1 MDFVCC
7 GGLRIDFL
15 ITPDGQAHVREIGG
29 NALYAAVGARVWSVR
44 VGLLARVGEN
54 YPAGWLDAL
63 EQHGL
68 DVSGVHV
75 VPGTQD
81 MRTFYAY
88 TDSHTRT
95 DTDPATHFA
104 RIGVPLP
111 DDLIDYVHSTPGQDD
126 PDEYEPLAVR
136 PDDWPQA
143 LDGACALH
151 LSPIS
156 VCTHTSLPTRAR
168 QSSVAQVTADP
179 GERYMVPRLR
189 SHVEKLLQNLDVFLP
204 SEMEV
209 RSLLGAVDLWDAAAE
224 FAHHGPRIVVIKM
237 GDQGALVYER
247 DLKRRTHVPPYPARV
262 VDVTGAGDSFCG
274 GFMVGLATTGDPIR
288 AALYGTVSASFAI
301 EGYGA
306 LYAMSA
312 NPVEARQR
320 LIYLEQVMANSKHQ
334 ISNIKRAYDDE
345 EPSPGGI

>member
-1 MDFVCC
+1 MYRHLVAELVAMGFICC

-15 ITPDGQAHVREIGG
+15 ITPDGQAHVREMGG
-29 NALYAAVGARVWSVR
+29 NALYAAVGARVWNDR

-63 EQHGL
+63 KQHGL
-68 DVSGVHV
+68 DVSGIRV
-75 VPGTQD
+75 VPGRQD

-104 RIGVPLP
+104 RIGLPLP
-111 DDLIDYVHSTPGQDD
+111 DGLLDYVHSTPGQDD

-136 PDDWPQA
+136 PDDWPQVF
-143 LDGACALH
+143 DGACALH

-156 VCTHTSLPTRAR
+156 VCTHTSLPARAR
-168 QSSVAQVTADP
+168 QSGVAQVTADP

-189 SHVEKLLQNLDVFLP
+189 SHVEALLQNLDVFLP

-209 RSLLGAVDLWDAAAE
+209 RSLMTEGVDPGDAAVE
-224 FAHHGPRIVVIKM
+224 FARHGPRVVVVKM
-237 GDQGALVYER
+237 GDRGALVYER
-247 DLKRRTHVPPYPARV
+247 DSKRRTHVPPYPARV

-274 GFMVGLATTGDPIR
+274 GFMVGLTTTGDPIR

-306 LYAMSA
+306 LYALSA
-312 NPVEARQR
+312 NPAAAKQR
-320 LIYLEQVMANSKHQ
+320 LVYLEQAMAN
-334 ISNIKRAYDDE
+334 IKDQR
-345 EPSPGGI
+345 GFQ

>member
-1 MDFVCC
+1 MDYICC
-7 GGLRIDFL
+7 GGLRIDYL
-15 ITPDGQAHVREIGG
+15 ITPDGQAHVREMGG
-29 NALYAAVGARVWSVR
+29 NALYAAIGARVWSDR

-54 YPAGWLDAL
+54 YPTGWLDAL
-63 EQHGL
+63 KQHGL
-68 DVSGVHV
+68 DVSGIRI
-75 VPGTQD
+75 VPGKQD

-88 TDSHTRT
+88 ADPRTRT

-104 RIGVPLP
+104 RIGLPLP
-111 DDLIDYVHSTPGQDD
+111 DDLADYVHSTPGQDD

-143 LDGACALH
+143 FDGASALH

-168 QSSVAQVTADP
+168 QSGVAQVTADP

-189 SHVEKLLQNLDVFLP
+189 SHVEVLLQNLDVFLP

-209 RSLLGAVDLWDAAAE
+209 RPLLTEGVDLWDAAVE
-224 FAHHGPRIVVIKM
+224 FARHGPRVVVIKM
-237 GDQGALVYER
+237 GDRGALVYER
-247 DLKRRTHVPPYPARV
+247 DSNRRTHVPPYPARV

-306 LYAMSA
+306 LFALSA
-312 NPVEARQR
+312 NRAEAEYR
-320 LIYLEQVMANSKHQ
+320 LNDLERPMLH
-334 ISNIKRAYDDE
+334 
-345 EPSPGGI
+345 

>member
-1 MDFVCC
+1 MDYICC
-7 GGLRIDFL
+7 GGLRIDYL
-15 ITPDGQAHVREIGG
+15 ITPDGQAHVREMGG
-29 NALYAAVGARVWSVR
+29 NALYAAIGARVWSDR

-54 YPAGWLDAL
+54 YPTGWLDAL
-63 EQHGL
+63 KQNGL
-68 DVSGVHV
+68 DVSGIRV
-75 VPGTQD
+75 VPGWQD

-88 TDSHTRT
+88 TNSRTRT

-104 RIGVPLP
+104 RIGLPLP
-111 DDLIDYVHSTPGQDD
+111 DDLADYVHSTPGQDN

-143 LDGACALH
+143 FDGARALH

-156 VCTHTSLPTRAR
+156 VRTHINLPTRAR
-168 QSSVAQVTADP
+168 QSGVTQITADP

-189 SHVEKLLQNLDVFLP
+189 SHVEELLQNLDVFLP

-209 RSLLGAVDLWDAAAE
+209 RSLQTEGVDLWDAAIE
-224 FAHHGPRIVVIKM
+224 FARHGPRVVIIKM
-237 GDQGALVYER
+237 GDRGALVYER
-247 DLKRRTHVPPYPARV
+247 DSNRLTHVPPYPAHV

-274 GFMVGLATTGDPIR
+274 GFMVGLATAGDPIR

-306 LYAMSA
+306 LYALGADSA
-312 NPVEARQR
+312 KARQR
-320 LIYLEQVMANSKHQ
+320 LAYLEHAMANTKHQ
-334 ISNIKRAYDDE
+334 R
-345 EPSPGGI
+345 GFQ

>member
-1 MDFVCC
+1 MYRYLVAERMTIDCICC
-7 GGLRIDFL
+7 GGLRIDYL
-15 ITPDGQAHVREIGG
+15 ITPDGQAHVREMGG
-29 NALYAAVGARVWSVR
+29 NALYAAVGARVWSDR

-54 YPAGWLDAL
+54 YPTGWLDTL
-63 EQHGL
+63 KQHGL
-68 DVSGVHV
+68 DVSGIHV

-88 TDSHTRT
+88 TDPRTRT

-104 RIGVPLP
+104 RIGLPLP
-111 DDLIDYVHSTPGQDD
+111 DDLADYVHSTPGQDD

-136 PDDWPQA
+136 PDDWPRTF
-143 LDGACALH
+143 DGACALH

-156 VCTHTSLPTRAR
+156 ICTHTSLPTRAR
-168 QSSVAQVTADP
+168 QSGVTQVTADP

-189 SHVEKLLQNLDVFLP
+189 PHVEALLQNLDVFLP

-209 RSLLGAVDLWDAAAE
+209 RSLLGEVDLWGAAVE
-224 FAHHGPRIVVIKM
+224 FVRHGPRIVVVKI
-237 GDQGALVYER
+237 GDQGALVYEQ
-247 DLKRRTHVPPYPARV
+247 DSKRHTHVPPYPARV

-306 LYAMSA
+306 LYALSQS
-312 NPVEARQR
+312 PIEARRR
-320 LIYLEQVMANSKHQ
+320 LAYLEQAMANTKYQ
-334 ISNIKRAYDDE
+334 ISNIT
-345 EPSPGGI
+345 